1 MDLHDSNEGGI
12 EVVALGLPGVEDVHW
27 MGAARD
33 GEDGLGGREG
43 GREVGWRGG
52 GREGGR
58 EGYIIITVVQ
68 AIEPPLKP
76 FSLTL
81 HNLPM

>member
-33 GEDGLGGREG
+33 GEDRLG
-43 GREVGWRGG
+43 GG
-52 GREGGR
+52 GRD
-58 EGYIIITVVQ
+58 I
-68 AIEPPLKP
+68 
-76 FSLTL
+76 
-81 HNLPM
+81 